1 MLLNDAVKLLFCR
14 KLTNIISMK
23 FKLLFI
29 SLLIICI
36 GLTSCKS
43 YKESRKVKKAEKEV
57 VNTDKQAEKDYKK
70 LVETHYKRQPQKTK
84 EMMEESKRRSEYY
97 NQSKKRSFWERLFGT
112 KKHKKPTKRKKKR

>member
-1 MLLNDAVKLLFCR
+1 MKVKLLFI
-14 KLTNIISMK
+14 L
-23 FKLLFI
+23 
-29 SLLIICI
+29 LLIICT
-36 GLTSCKS
+36 GLSSCKS

-84 EMMEESKRRSEYY
+84 VMMEESKRRSEYY

-112 KKHKKPTKRKKKR
+112 KKHKKPKRKKKR